1 MQMKTRVP
9 LSAFAAIAAL
19 IISLPAFAHHGGAD
33 YDVTQMT
40 SVKGGTVTRFEFVN
54 PHVEIYWDFKNDN
67 GVVEHWH
74 AQGTTPNILYRNGW
88 NKDSLKQGT
97 ALEVVE
103 GNRCKD
109 GDTCMRLRKIVL
121 AGGQELPVPQ

>member
-1 MQMKTRVP
+1 MHVKTRML
-9 LSAFAAIAAL
+9 LSASAAIAAL
-19 IISLPAFAHHGGAD
+19 TISFPVIAHHGGSD
-33 YDVTQMT
+33 YDVTQVT

-88 NKDSLKQGT
+88 SKESLAPGT

-103 GNRCKD
+103 GNRCKN

-121 AGGQELPVPQ
+121 AGGQELAVPQ